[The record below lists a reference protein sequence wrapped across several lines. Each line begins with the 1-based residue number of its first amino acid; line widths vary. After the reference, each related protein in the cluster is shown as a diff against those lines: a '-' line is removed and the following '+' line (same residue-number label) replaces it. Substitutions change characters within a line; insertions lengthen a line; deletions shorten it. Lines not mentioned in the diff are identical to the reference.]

1 MSENRPSSEAAP
13 SAEEL
18 KDRVDDLGEEEN
30 LGAGNVE
37 PDPVTA
43 ENPPSD
49 ISAGDKKREQ
59 T

>member
-1 MSENRPSSEAAP
+1 MSENRPSSENAP
-13 SAEEL
+13 SPEVL
-18 KDRVDDLGEEEN
+18 KERVDELDEKED

-43 ENPPSD
+43 ESPPSD
-49 ISAGDKKREQ
+49 ISAGDKKRAQ